1 MIAINILG
9 TDYFIHVGDFPE
21 IDTCDGMT
29 ILDTK
34 NIYISGNIIN
44 EYFLNVTLRHEIIH
58 AFLFESG
65 LHSCSNDIKCWALNE
80 EMIDFFALQY
90 EKINKT
96 LESCMEQVLDEW
108 RDINA

>member
-1 MIAINILG
+1 
-9 TDYFIHVGDFPE
+9 
-21 IDTCDGMT
+21 MT

-44 EYFLNVTLRHEIIH
+44 EYFLDVTLRHEIIH

-65 LHSCSNDIKCWALNE
+65 LHSCSNDIKCLALNE

-108 RDINA
+108 RELND